1 VGLTGRK
8 EELLPWLSTLL
19 FRKAYNG
26 IKPMQGEDFLK
37 NMVMMVANERLMLH
51 DDLDNLVSKEKLIE
65 VIYANTKLNEK
76 EVIDLFN
83 KGLIFPVEQ
92 GLDNPLYHASIT
104 IDFLR
109 FLTKLQIA
117 GYPAKLQQKIAEM
130 YFPLFWDMCTDIDYE
145 ISSFKN
151 DKGRDPSKFE
161 VAYLRV
167 INEWAAADMMTS
179 IEEKILKL
187 EPEGNRELEELIK
200 EEAQKRNRLKKKANF
215 GFQENQIKKVISEI
229 WLSPLKC
236 FQGREIKAFVDI
248 QSINWT
254 DSEKK
259 LLWGGHFDFALC
271 DESGVIQ
278 IAIEYNGGG
287 HYGKSSNES
296 EEVRKRDS
304 TKKSICDKAAIPLII
319 LTAEFALLKEYQK
332 IFKMFLTVFK
342 AKLKQADSDILFN
355 HIQQVLNSII
365 TNGFTADKLD
375 LNETQLITPRLE
387 MYKSQGRSDMLL
399 ALLWQVCST
408 YRKLPELTTALTKI
422 CN

>member
-1 VGLTGRK
+1 
-8 EELLPWLSTLL
+8 
-19 FRKAYNG
+19 
-26 IKPMQGEDFLK
+26 MQGEDFLK

-117 GYPAKLQQKIAEM
+117 GYPTKLQQKIAEM

-200 EEAQKRNRLKKKANF
+200 EEAQKRNRLKKKANSRKTIF
-215 GFQENQIKKVISEI
+215 ISRFM
-229 WLSPLKC
+229 WRN
-236 FQGREIKAFVDI
+236 F
-248 QSINWT
+248 
-254 DSEKK
+254 
-259 LLWGGHFDFALC
+259 
-271 DESGVIQ
+271 
-278 IAIEYNGGG
+278 
-287 HYGKSSNES
+287 
-296 EEVRKRDS
+296 
-304 TKKSICDKAAIPLII
+304 
-319 LTAEFALLKEYQK
+319 
-332 IFKMFLTVFK
+332 
-342 AKLKQADSDILFN
+342 
-355 HIQQVLNSII
+355 
-365 TNGFTADKLD
+365 
-375 LNETQLITPRLE
+375 
-387 MYKSQGRSDMLL
+387 
-399 ALLWQVCST
+399 
-408 YRKLPELTTALTKI
+408 
-422 CN
+422 